1 MKLTTSRAGG
11 MVARPTVHRCTGDVK
26 AQDRL
31 LARVPLVSH
40 GLCSMLGLQSH
51 RTLPTPD
58 LPRLVCHCI
67 QSDDYQ
73 TAEEPSTSGR
83 PLPTVSRQQVF
94 INCSV
99 VSAVFAAAAT
109 GLRLATPIIN
119 PFVFRNDPA
128 AVQAL
133 LQVGSGNYQNHFLV
147 MLATAGLVTAARLA
161 LLSTWPA
168 FAEAT
173 DASNQQVLASLTQ
186 ADLLWVSCLPGISEE
201 LLFRGGLIPA
211 TFPDWRGAILSAAI
225 FGFLHNTGG
234 RNWAFAAWASA
245 VGLLY
250 SISFLN
256 TQDLLVP
263 AGAHC
268 IANYASASLW
278 LRKRSHA
285 S

>member
-133 LQVGSGNYQNHFLV
+133 LQGGSA
-147 MLATAGLVTAARLA
+147 M
-161 LLSTWPA
+161 
-168 FAEAT
+168 
-173 DASNQQVLASLTQ
+173 NQCLCCLITFFVLHMT
-186 ADLLWVSCLPGISEE
+186 
-201 LLFRGGLIPA
+201 
-211 TFPDWRGAILSAAI
+211 
-225 FGFLHNTGG
+225 
-234 RNWAFAAWASA
+234 
-245 VGLLY
+245 
-250 SISFLN
+250 
-256 TQDLLVP
+256 
-263 AGAHC
+263 
-268 IANYASASLW
+268 
-278 LRKRSHA
+278 
-285 S
+285 